1 MQRSFELLG
10 IRKPPSPPLPE
21 EPDQVFEHMMNQL
34 IDQVEVQNHH
44 GNMLQLQAELLV
56 EELKIKQ
63 YLSIADRDA
72 GSIIRA
78 DPLIKELTDQF
89 QNVHEQSERSFIQAQ
104 IQVLKWKIIYT
115 RLQNREYFMTE
126 TVRASFMQSIPV
138 TLSAFSKFLNRD
150 KRSQI
155 RSQKVTLGD
164 REIDEF
170 YRRITALATERSQPE
185 RPRNLNENAVWLQ
198 EICQLNNILERFPR
212 DIRILDQ
219 RPRPDNLR
227 VVSNQAKFRL
237 IDEFI
242 IKFQTGK
249 SLKFEETSAVP
260 MVFFRNSP
268 NTLCI
273 FKECS
278 IQISKRR
285 IRRRWNGTVEKLL
298 ELADYLESETL
309 EAICIQ
315 HLGQKSEFSLT
326 DQFEMAETYHS
337 EKLMI
342 QICASIKDA
351 YELDKVVPK
360 ELDSLCNTTKNLVMQ
375 RSFELLGIR
384 RPPSP
389 PLPEDP
395 DQVFENRMN
404 QIIDQVEIQNLRGE
418 ILKDQIELLVEDVL
432 LKQYLSLTDKDAGRM
447 FRDDPLM
454 NELTDQLR
462 YVHEQSEKNFIQAQ
476 IQVLKWKIIYARLQN
491 REFIMDENIGTR
503 LSHAILGILTS
514 LAPFLNRD
522 KRSQSRSH
530 KVTLGDREIDE
541 IYRRITAEAIE
552 RSQPERPRNLDDNAV
567 WLQKINFFNSKL
579 ERSSRHVHIFAPRSR
594 PDNLRVVSDQASF
607 RLINELVSN
616 ARNVYYTTVR
626 ENQPE
631 PNGAV
636 EGQNPQEQDQEQN

>member
-1 MQRSFELLG
+1 MNTKWSKTRETDKTNEISPKKTASEGLESPSSVNYDVTIVIEGQRFHCL
-10 IRKPPSPPLPE
+10 K
-21 EPDQVFEHMMNQL
+21 
-34 IDQVEVQNHH
+34 
-44 GNMLQLQAELLV
+44 
-56 EELKIKQ
+56 EELSQHSMYFQRMFNSNFQEKNKNEV
-63 YLSIADRDA
+63 
-72 GSIIRA
+72 
-78 DPLIKELTDQF
+78 ELGGI
-89 QNVHEQSERSFIQAQ
+89 VE
-104 IQVLKWKIIYT
+104 
-115 RLQNREYFMTE
+115 
-126 TVRASFMQSIPV
+126 
-138 TLSAFSKFLNRD
+138 SAVFDMFLNV
-150 KRSQI
+150 I
-155 RSQKVTLGD
+155 RGEGVVTD
-164 REIDEF
+164 
-170 YRRITALATERSQPE
+170 
-185 RPRNLNENAVWLQ
+185 V
-198 EICQLNNILERFPR
+198 
-212 DIRILDQ
+212 
-219 RPRPDNLR
+219 
-227 VVSNQAKFRL
+227 
-237 IDEFI
+237 
-242 IKFQTGK
+242 
-249 SLKFEETSAVP
+249 
-260 MVFFRNSP
+260 
-268 NTLCI
+268 
-273 FKECS
+273 
-278 IQISKRR
+278 
-285 IRRRWNGTVEKLL
+285 TVENLL

-315 HLGQKSEFSLT
+315 HLGQKTGFSLA

-351 YELDKVVPK
+351 YELDEVVPK
-360 ELDSLCNTTKNLVMQ
+360 DLDSFCNNTKNLVLQ

-454 NELTDQLR
+454 KELTDQLR
-462 YVHEQSEKNFIQAQ
+462 DVHEQSERNFIQAQ

-552 RSQPERPRNLDDNAV
+552 RSQPERPRNLEDNAV
-567 WLQKINFFNSKL
+567 WLQKINFFNRKL

-631 PNGAV
+631 RNEEDDINREIEA
-636 EGQNPQEQDQEQN
+636 QDPQEQDQQEN